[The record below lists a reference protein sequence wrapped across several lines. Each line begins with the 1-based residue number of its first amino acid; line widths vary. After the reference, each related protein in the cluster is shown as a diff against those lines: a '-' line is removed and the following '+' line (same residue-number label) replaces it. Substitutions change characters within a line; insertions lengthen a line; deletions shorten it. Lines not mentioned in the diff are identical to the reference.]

1 MRKTNLGSL
10 AAALGLV
17 LLAASVSA
25 AGLWMPGGYQTAG
38 GYGTDWTPANSPM
51 LTDTGGGLYKVSL
64 MGLTAATN
72 YNFKILDDGGTP
84 PPAWGDPEVPNNGGG
99 SPDNWFHTDASGSAT
114 INVNRNTF
122 NDGLLPA
129 TDRITV
135 NTDLTAFTTFY
146 ATGDWMIDAGGA
158 TNYNPADPLFTM
170 TGQGSGLYSVDL
182 TIPTPG
188 VYQYKA
194 TAGSFANQW
203 GANGRNVN
211 ASTLSFFT
219 VADDQEVTF
228 LLDVAKGAIGFST
241 DTFLAGDTDNDGMV
255 EFEHDF
261 FPIRDNWLEQ
271 SFLRAEGN
279 LDNTGAS
286 EGIVDITDFRQWKNA
301 CALTGCAT
309 PAMIGG
315 AFASLGAGVPEPSSA
330 ALALVAGL
338 ALIAAPRGRRHPRIV
353 RSGTTS

>member
-1 MRKTNLGSL
+1 MEKTNLGRL
-10 AAALGLV
+10 AAALGFVV
-17 LLAASVSA
+17 LGASVSGA
-25 AGLWMPGGYQTAG
+25 ALWMPGNYQDQ
-38 GYGTDWTPANSPM
+38 GYGGADWTPATAPM
-51 LTDTGGGLYKVSL
+51 LTDLGGGLHTISL
-64 MGLTAATN
+64 VGLTAGTDYN
-72 YNFKILDDGGTP
+72 YKLLDDEGTP
-84 PPAWGDPEVPNNGGG
+84 PPAWGNPEVPNNGGG
-99 SPDNWFHTDASGSAT
+99 SPDNWFRTNASGGAT

-129 TDRITV
+129 TDRITTD
-135 NTDLTAFTTFY
+135 TDLTAFSTFY
-146 ATGDWMIDAGGA
+146 ATGNWMIEAGGIA
-158 TNYNPADPLFTM
+158 NFAPADPLFTM
-170 TGQGSGLYSVDL
+170 THEGNGLYSVDV
-182 TIPTPG
+182 TIGTPG
-188 VYQYKA
+188 SYQYKA

-241 DTFLAGDTDNDGMV
+241 DTFLAGDTDNDGVV

-286 EGIVDITDFRQWKNA
+286 EGIVDIADFRQWKDA
-301 CALTGCAT
+301 CTLSSCAT
-309 PAMIGG
+309 SEMIGS
-315 AFASLGAGVPEPSSA
+315 AFASLGAGVPEPSAA
-330 ALALVAGL
+330 ALALIAGMAFVAGSR
-338 ALIAAPRGRRHPRIV
+338 PRRHSTIV
-353 RSGTTS
+353 RSGKTA